1 MGELLSRRDD
11 HVLGDLVQA
20 VDEAVDRVDR
30 SNEAHLAEFFRL
42 RGKGIEPRTARW
54 KFKFE
59 F

>member
-30 SNEAHLAEFFRL
+30 SNEAHLAEFFFSS
-42 RGKGIEPRTARW
+42 KGERIRTQNPKIEVQI
-54 KFKFE
+54 
-59 F
+59 